1 MLNFKLPF
9 SYFHREV
16 RRTTLFPVTEA
27 ETRRQK
33 GSVLS
38 KGRAGLKAAGGQ
50 GSTVNEVWESL
61 QMAAQGSGQGTDYI
75 RIPPDLASLTEKVA

>member
-1 MLNFKLPF
+1 MLIFLCVEF
-9 SYFHREV
+9 QASLSCFHREV

-38 KGRAGLKAAGGQ
+38 ENVDLKRA
-50 GSTVNEVWESL
+50 E
-61 QMAAQGSGQGTDYI
+61 
-75 RIPPDLASLTEKVA
+75 LASRLPEDRKVL